1 VKLLAWSV
9 KCSRLAT
16 LRNINPFQAGGA
28 TAMFLRASS
37 GRRAT
42 RRALPWT
49 GAVLAA
55 LLALLALPALSQAST
70 SYVSLGDSYVSGPL
84 ILPPALGAPLD
95 CLQSARNY
103 SHLTAAALGLTLHD
117 VSCSGATTSDFTT
130 AQYSDQPP
138 QFNALGS
145 STGVV
150 TVGIGGNDN
159 NLFLGT
165 LATCGAEDLVFPI
178 GTPCKATY
186 GNKLAEEI
194 KADGPVIGAA
204 LHQVHVLSPAAKL
217 LVLSYPD
224 ILPQSG
230 NCWPTVP
237 LTTGDTAYLNNVEK
251 ELNAMLSSEAAANGA
266 VFVDT
271 YTPGIGH
278 DACKSIGT
286 RWVEPVLPE
295 SDAFSVHPN
304 EHGMAAEA
312 GLLESAMKAD
322 GIS

>member
-1 VKLLAWSV
+1 MTRSASP
-9 KCSRLAT
+9 
-16 LRNINPFQAGGA
+16 NP
-28 TAMFLRASS
+28 
-37 GRRAT
+37 AT
-42 RRALPWT
+42 RPRARSL
-49 GAVLAA
+49 VLAA
-55 LLALLALPALSQAST
+55 LAALFALLALPAISQAST
-70 SYVSLGDSYVSGPL
+70 PYVSLGDSYVSGPA

-103 SHLTAAALGLTLHD
+103 PHLTAAALGLSLHD
-117 VSCSGATTSDFTT
+117 VSCSGATTSDFTE

-165 LATCGAEDLVFPI
+165 LETCGAEDLIFPF

-186 GNKLAEEI
+186 GNKLSEEI
-194 KADGPVIGAA
+194 KADGPVVGGA
-204 LHQVHVLSPAAKL
+204 LHQIRVLSPSAKV
-217 LVLSYPD
+217 LVVGYPD
-224 ILPQSG
+224 ILPQSS

-251 ELNAMLSSEAAANGA
+251 ELNSMLASQAAANGA

-271 YTPGIGH
+271 YTPSIGH
-278 DACKSIGT
+278 DACKSAST

-304 EHGMAAEA
+304 EKGMAEEA
-312 GLLESAMKAD
+312 GLLESAMKAN

>member
-1 VKLLAWSV
+1 M
-9 KCSRLAT
+9 
-16 LRNINPFQAGGA
+16 LR
-28 TAMFLRASS
+28 RASS
-37 GRRAT
+37 QLLSIRRAVT
-42 RRALPWT
+42 CA
-49 GAVLAA
+49 GVVLAA
-55 LLALLALPALSQAST
+55 LLGLPALSQAAT
-70 SYVSLGDSYVSGPL
+70 PYVSLGDSYVSGPA

-103 SHLTAAALGLTLHD
+103 PHLTASALGLALHD
-117 VSCSGATTSDFTT
+117 VSCSGAATSDFTT

-138 QFNALGS
+138 QFNALS
-145 STGVV
+145 ASTGVV

-159 NLFLGT
+159 NLFVGT
-165 LATCGAEDLVFPI
+165 LATCGAEDLVFPF

-194 KADGPVIGAA
+194 AADGPVVGAA
-204 LHQVHVLSPAAKL
+204 LHQVHVLSPSAKV
-217 LVLSYPD
+217 LVVGYPD

-251 ELNAMLSSEAAANGA
+251 ELNSMLAKEAAANGA
-266 VFVDT
+266 VYVDN

-278 DACKSIGT
+278 DACKSIST

-304 EHGMAAEA
+304 ERGMAAEA
-312 GLLESAMKAD
+312 GVLESAMKAD

>member
-1 VKLLAWSV
+1 MI
-9 KCSRLAT
+9 SRGLSSH
-16 LRNINPFQAGGA
+16 R
-28 TAMFLRASS
+28 LRAARSL
-37 GRRAT
+37 AC
-42 RRALPWT
+42 ALV
-49 GAVLAA
+49 ALA
-55 LLALLALPALSQAST
+55 ALLALPALAQAST

-103 SHLTAAALGLTLHD
+103 PHLTAAALGLSLHD
-117 VSCSGATTSDFTT
+117 VSCSGATTSDFSE

-138 QFNALGS
+138 QFNALSS

-165 LATCGAEDLVFPI
+165 LETCGAEDLIFPF

-186 GNKLAEEI
+186 GNKLSEEI
-194 KADGPVIGAA
+194 TADGPVVGAA
-204 LHQVHVLSPAAKL
+204 LAHIHSVSPSAKVL
-217 LVLSYPD
+217 VVGYPD

-237 LTTGDTAYLNNVEK
+237 LTTGDTAYLNGVEK
-251 ELNAMLSSEAAANGA
+251 ELDAMLAKEAAANGD
-266 VFVDT
+266 VFLDT
-271 YTPGIGH
+271 YTPSIGH
-278 DACKSIGT
+278 DACKSSST

-304 EHGMAAEA
+304 EKGMAEEA

>member
-1 VKLLAWSV
+1 MM
-9 KCSRLAT
+9 SRDLSSH
-16 LRNINPFQAGGA
+16 R
-28 TAMFLRASS
+28 LRAARSL
-37 GRRAT
+37 AC
-42 RRALPWT
+42 ALV
-49 GAVLAA
+49 ALA
-55 LLALLALPALSQAST
+55 ALLALPALAQAST

-103 SHLTAAALGLTLHD
+103 PHLTAAALGLSLHD
-117 VSCSGATTSDFTT
+117 VSCSGATTSDFSE

-138 QFNALGS
+138 QFNALSS

-165 LATCGAEDLVFPI
+165 LETCGAEDLIFPF

-186 GNKLAEEI
+186 GNKLSEEI
-194 KADGPVIGAA
+194 TADGPVVGAA
-204 LHQVHVLSPAAKL
+204 LAHIHSVSPSAKVL
-217 LVLSYPD
+217 VVGYPD

-237 LTTGDTAYLNNVEK
+237 LTTGDTAYLNGVEK
-251 ELNAMLSSEAAANGA
+251 ELDAMLAKEAAANGD
-266 VFVDT
+266 VFLDT
-271 YTPGIGH
+271 YTPSIGH
-278 DACKSIGT
+278 DACKSSST

-304 EHGMAAEA
+304 EKGMAEEA